1 MAKRVAVITKYRDRQ
16 HEALRTGLGLLLE
29 SHSVSVVVLN
39 HEIERSEH
47 YLDNLGFID
56 EMGGAVSAIEQGY
69 QMDEIDQAA
78 YEYTKSIDDDER
90 VIVGLNKFQIDD
102 EPEPSVFPIDPT
114 LEGAQQARLAGYKA
128 NRVHSA
134 VDATLESVRAAAR
147 GTDNLLYPMKEALR
161 AGATLGEVSDALRDV
176 FGMYQP

>member
-1 MAKRVAVITKYRDRQ
+1 MTIGSAAGGRWAAAFAVLLAASAGIATPRKNGFPLEPSAVPVREIRRGGPSRAEIPALVHPRSVPAD
-16 HEALRTGLGLLLE
+16 EAPW
-29 SHSVSVVVLN
+29 
-39 HEIERSEH
+39 
-47 YLDNLGFID
+47 
-56 EMGGAVSAIEQGY
+56 
-69 QMDEIDQAA
+69 
-78 YEYTKSIDDDER
+78 DDDER

-114 LEGAQQARLAGYKA
+114 LEGAQRARLAGYKA